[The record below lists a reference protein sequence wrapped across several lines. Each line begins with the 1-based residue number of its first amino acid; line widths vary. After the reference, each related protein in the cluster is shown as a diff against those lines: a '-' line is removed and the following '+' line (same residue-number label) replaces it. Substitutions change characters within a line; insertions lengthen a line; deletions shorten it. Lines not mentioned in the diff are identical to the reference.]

1 MDAFVSPTLFKLVS
15 AGYTIMNK
23 ANSALEYRALR
34 YALYAA
40 MTCRG
45 TITLKTNAGLRK
57 ELEDARKQQK
67 EHEMKEKARSDR
79 ARRTTQVDSV
89 PDFATP
95 VREEPT
101 QTPEVVRK
109 LQEALKDTTER
120 LKRSNALVKELQQ
133 STSKPA
139 HPSRMSTSSHN
150 SSTPKR
156 DALEDMGHQLR
167 AARQEAV
174 DAKMEAAS
182 KDEQLWLVREE
193 ADGAKAEVA
202 SLMASHDQEPQA
214 VPEEVEAVEA
224 QVASL
229 EAELEAARQETQT
242 ANVELLSVKEQLG
255 CANEA
260 IKTAGSGLA
269 QVRELVGK
277 VQEEKEEAEANAAS
291 LNMQLKASRE
301 EEEKGRAD
309 AASMERDF
317 HEVRLRHSKEVTA
330 LKEQVKEW
338 EGIAAEAKEVNDQV
352 QTALND
358 ENEELKEQL
367 KKEAAHRETL
377 ETEVKKLK
385 SEIDGAKATEMAAP
399 AAKSLTPSETQKPPS
414 ATSSNHPLDNQPRLV
429 SVAGLTSPSTPL
441 LTALPGPTTTP
452 DTSTPKDHKDLTA
465 KWNART
471 ITLPAY
477 IDGLNELKRKSDDEG
492 ETPRPMKQLRLSGE
506 SAEIP
511 TGKLL
516 TPGGGPA
523 FKLPRQ
529 EEDVEEEVEEDVVED
544 DGDASIDLFWDS
556 FEGDADNSG
565 TFTYGFGDEVGA
577 ESAALPEQDAEK
589 GETNTQGDTL
599 VIDGDTI
606 IDESDHSNDD
616 LYAMPSPSPNKQP
629 PQIVGDIPD
638 IDIPAIELT
647 PATKRKIGI
656 EGDEEASLK
665 PSQVPRTEEDLGGEQ
680 TLALENMTPIAVTR
694 KPAIILTPA
703 TKRLLTEDDSEE
715 PPRSSQMP
723 PRSLQRPPRSS
734 KASRTTLGLGDEQTP
749 TLNEMMTENAVDTP
763 REANTATEA
772 SGTAP
777 SVAENM
783 DILPET
789 QPTTEEPANPNNDTT
804 TANTSATNA
813 TSTAR
818 LAPPAASQAP
828 NQRSTRNAG
837 KPVGSLNENVLS
849 KMAASPM
856 KVKEDKETAAETTNG
871 RGKSPA
877 KTRAK
882 SPAKTAAK
890 APVKA
895 PERSRIL
902 ASGKV
907 DGNHEHG
914 NDDEDKD
921 ENENNNDTRAT
932 KIDTAKRRLDLSTAF
947 ARLVYMTRGYEAMLS
962 QDNWRDSAN
971 RVSPGKKEQETIPIS
986 ATPLIWVLALMAR
999 YRTGLV

>member
-1 MDAFVSPTLFKLVS
+1 MRYSTSDLLQGVSTNFATVARTAAATAAVTATNTTKKTTNTRSTVTASVTSNNTAAKMDAIVSPTLFRIVS

-23 ANSALEYRALR
+23 ANSALEYRALE
-34 YALYAA
+34 YALYSF
-40 MTCRG
+40 MTVRG
-45 TITLKTNAGLRK
+45 TVSVMRIWKGAGTPPGVDRSTWKAITWRVLNWLHIMLKTNVGLRK
-57 ELEDARKQQK
+57 ELEVAKKQQK
-67 EHEMKEKARSDR
+67 EYETKEKARSDR
-79 ARRTTQVDSV
+79 ARRTTQVDEI

-133 STSKPA
+133 SASKPA

-182 KDEQLWLVREE
+182 KDEQLLLVREE
-193 ADGAKAEVA
+193 ADGAKAKVA
-202 SLMASHDQEPQA
+202 SLLASHGQEPQA
-214 VPEEVEAVEA
+214 VPEEIEAVEA
-224 QVASL
+224 KVASL
-229 EAELEAARQETQT
+229 KAELEAARQETQT

-255 CANEA
+255 CANNA
-260 IKTAGSGLA
+260 IKVAGSGLA

-291 LNMQLKASRE
+291 LTMQLQASRE

-317 HEVRLRHSKEVTA
+317 HEVRLRHSQEVTT

-338 EGIAAEAKEVNDQV
+338 EGIAAEAKQINDNV

-367 KKEAAHRETL
+367 KKETARRETL
-377 ETEVKKLK
+377 EMQVKKLK
-385 SEIDGAKATEMAAP
+385 SQTDGAKATEMAVT
-399 AAKSLTPSETQKPPS
+399 AAKSFTPSGTQKPPS
-414 ATSSNHPLDNQPRLV
+414 AIPSNHPIDDQPRLV
-429 SVAGLTSPSTPL
+429 SVARLTSPSTPL
-441 LTALPGPTTTP
+441 PTTSAPPATP
-452 DTSTPKDHKDLTA
+452 DTTSTPKSHEDLT
-465 KWNART
+465 KDWNTRT

-477 IDGLNELKRKSDDEG
+477 IEGLDALKRKSDDEG
-492 ETPRPMKQLRLSGE
+492 ETPRPIKQLRLSGE
-506 SAEIP
+506 TADVPI
-511 TGKLL
+511 GNLL

-523 FKLPRQ
+523 FKFAVQ
-529 EEDVEEEVEEDVVED
+529 EPGGEEQGED
-544 DGDASIDLFWDS
+544 DDDDAASDIQDFWSS

-565 TFTYGFGDEVGA
+565 TFTYGLGDEVGTEA
-577 ESAALPEQDAEK
+577 AALPEQDAAK

-599 VIDGDTI
+599 IIDGDTI

-629 PQIVGDIPD
+629 PQATTDIPD
-638 IDIPAIELT
+638 IDIPDVDIPAIELT
-647 PATKRKIGI
+647 PATKRKINDDND
-656 EGDEEASLK
+656 EGSPK
-665 PSQVPRTEEDLGGEQ
+665 PSQIPRTKEDLGDEQ

-703 TKRLLTEDDSEE
+703 TKRLLTEDDAEE

-723 PRSLQRPPRSS
+723 PRLLQRPPRSS
-734 KASRTTLGLGDEQTP
+734 KTPRTKLDLGDQQTP
-749 TLNEMMTENAVDTP
+749 TLDEMVTENVVDAP
-763 REANTATEA
+763 REGNETTEVRD
-772 SGTAP
+772 TAP
-777 SVAENM
+777 SSTENRH
-783 DILPET
+783 ILPET

-818 LAPPAASQAP
+818 LAPPAPSQVP
-828 NQRSTRNAG
+828 NNRSRTTRNAG

-856 KVKEDKETAAETTNG
+856 KEKETDDEGAKG

-890 APVKA
+890 APAKA
-895 PERSRIL
+895 PDRSR
-902 ASGKV
+902 ASRSPSKPK
-907 DGNHEHG
+907 
-914 NDDEDKD
+914 DD
-921 ENENNNDTRAT
+921 R
-932 KIDTAKRRLDLSTAF
+932 S
-947 ARLVYMTRGYEAMLS
+947 
-962 QDNWRDSAN
+962 
-971 RVSPGKKEQETIPIS
+971 
-986 ATPLIWVLALMAR
+986 
-999 YRTGLV
+999 

>member
-1 MDAFVSPTLFKLVS
+1 MRCARTPPGVDR
-15 AGYTIMNK
+15 YTWK
-23 ANSALEYRALR
+23 ATTWRVHNWLQ
-34 YALYAA
+34 
-40 MTCRG
+40 
-45 TITLKTNAGLRK
+45 ITLKTNAGLRK
-57 ELEDARKQQK
+57 ELEVAKKQQK
-67 EHEMKEKARSDR
+67 EYEMKEKARSDL
-79 ARRTTQVDSV
+79 ARRTTHVDEI

-95 VREEPT
+95 AREEPT

-109 LQEALKDTTER
+109 LQEALTDTTER
-120 LKRSNALVKELQQ
+120 LKRSNAQVKALQQ

-139 HPSRMSTSSHN
+139 HPSRMSNSSHN

-182 KDEQLWLVREE
+182 NDEQLLLVREE
-193 ADGAKAEVA
+193 ADGAKAKVA
-202 SLMASHDQEPQA
+202 SLLASHGQGPQA
-214 VPEEVEAVEA
+214 VPEGVEAVEA
-224 QVASL
+224 QMASL
-229 EAELEAARQETQT
+229 KAELEAARQQTQT
-242 ANVELLSVKEQLG
+242 ANAEILSIREQLD
-255 CANEA
+255 CANKA
-260 IKTAGSGLA
+260 IKVAGSGLA
-269 QVRELVGK
+269 QVKELVGK
-277 VQEEKEEAEANAAS
+277 AQEEKEEAEASAAS
-291 LNMQLKASRE
+291 LTMQLKASRE

-338 EGIAAEAKEVNDQV
+338 EGIAAEAKQINDNV

-367 KKEAAHRETL
+367 KKEAARRETL
-377 ETEVKKLK
+377 ETELKKLK
-385 SEIDGAKATEMAAP
+385 SETNGAKATEMTVT
-399 AAKSLTPSETQKPPS
+399 AAKSFTPSETQKPSS
-414 ATSSNHPLDNQPRLV
+414 AISSNHLVNNQPRLV
-429 SVAGLTSPSTPL
+429 SVAGLTSPSTPIP
-441 LTALPGPTTTP
+441 TALPGPTTTP
-452 DTSTPKDHKDLTA
+452 TETSTPRSGYTPDHKTLIQD
-465 KWNART
+465 WNTRE
-471 ITLPAY
+471 IGLPVY
-477 IDGLNELKRKSDDEG
+477 LERLNALKRKSDDAG
-492 ETPRPMKQLRLSGE
+492 ETPRPIKQLRLSGE
-506 SAEIP
+506 NTELP
-511 TGKLL
+511 TGNLL

-523 FKLPRQ
+523 IKFAVQEQVQVQ
-529 EEDVEEEVEEDVVED
+529 EEQTED

-565 TFTYGFGDEVGA
+565 TFTYGLGDEVGA
-577 ESAALPEQDAEK
+577 EAAALPEQDAAK
-589 GETNTQGDTL
+589 GETNTHGDTL

-616 LYAMPSPSPNKQP
+616 LYAMPSPNPNKQP
-629 PQIVGDIPD
+629 PKVISDIPD
-638 IDIPAIELT
+638 VDIPAIELT
-647 PATKRKIGI
+647 PATKRKIDI
-656 EGDEEASLK
+656 EGDEEEVSPK
-665 PSQVPRTEEDLGGEQ
+665 PSQVARTGEDLGGEQ
-680 TLALENMTPIAVTR
+680 TLALEDMTPIAVTR

-734 KASRTTLGLGDEQTP
+734 KASRTTLDLGDEQTP

-777 SVAENM
+777 SLAENM
-783 DILPET
+783 EILPET

-828 NQRSTRNAG
+828 NHRSTRNAG

-895 PERSRIL
+895 PERSR
-902 ASGKV
+902 
-907 DGNHEHG
+907 
-914 NDDEDKD
+914 
-921 ENENNNDTRAT
+921 
-932 KIDTAKRRLDLSTAF
+932 
-947 ARLVYMTRGYEAMLS
+947 
-962 QDNWRDSAN
+962 
-971 RVSPGKKEQETIPIS
+971 VSRSPSKPKGGRS
-986 ATPLIWVLALMAR
+986 
-999 YRTGLV
+999 

>member
-1 MDAFVSPTLFKLVS
+1 MNSIVSPTLFRIVS

-23 ANSALEYRALR
+23 ANSALEYRALE
-34 YALYAA
+34 YALYSA
-40 MTCRG
+40 MTVRG
-45 TITLKTNAGLRK
+45 TVSVMRIWKGARTPPGVDHNTWKAITWRVINWLHIKLKTNVGLRK
-57 ELEDARKQQK
+57 ELEVAKKQQK
-67 EHEMKEKARSDR
+67 ESEMREKASSDR
-79 ARRTTQVDSV
+79 ARRTTQVDEV

-139 HPSRMSTSSHN
+139 HPSRMSTSSLN

-167 AARQEAV
+167 AARQKAV

-182 KDEQLWLVREE
+182 KDEQLRLLQEE
-193 ADGAKAEVA
+193 ADGAKAKVA
-202 SLMASHDQEPQA
+202 SLLASHGKEPQA

-269 QVRELVGK
+269 QVKELVGK

-291 LNMQLKASRE
+291 LTMQLQASRE
-301 EEEKGRAD
+301 EEEKGRTN

-338 EGIAAEAKEVNDQV
+338 EGIAAEANQISDQV
-352 QTALND
+352 QAALND

-367 KKEAAHRETL
+367 KKEAARRETL
-377 ETEVKKLK
+377 EMEVKKLK
-385 SEIDGAKATEMAAP
+385 SQTDGAKATEMAVT
-399 AAKSLTPSETQKPPS
+399 AAKALTRSETQKPPS
-414 ATSSNHPLDNQPRLV
+414 AISSNHSIDDQPRLV
-429 SVAGLTSPSTPL
+429 SVAGVTSPSTPIP
-441 LTALPGPTTTP
+441 TALSGPTTTP
-452 DTSTPKDHKDLTA
+452 DTSTPKDHKKLTA
-465 KWNART
+465 DWNART

-477 IDGLNELKRKSDDEG
+477 IEGLDALKRKSDDAG
-492 ETPRPMKQLRLSGE
+492 ETPRPIKQLRLSGE
-506 SAEIP
+506 NTELPVAN
-511 TGKLL
+511 LL

-529 EEDVEEEVEEDVVED
+529 EESVEEEVEEDFVED
-544 DGDASIDLFWDS
+544 DGDASESIDLFWDS

-565 TFTYGFGDEVGA
+565 TFTYGLGDEVGA
-577 ESAALPEQDAEK
+577 EAAALPEQDADK
-589 GETNTQGDTL
+589 GETNAVGDTL

-629 PQIVGDIPD
+629 PPVVSDVPD

-647 PATKRKIGI
+647 PATKRKINDDNDKG
-656 EGDEEASLK
+656 SPR

-680 TLALENMTPIAVTR
+680 TLALEDMTPIAVTR
-694 KPAIILTPA
+694 KPAIVLTPA
-703 TKRLLTEDDSEE
+703 TKRLLTEDDGEE

-723 PRSLQRPPRSS
+723 RRLLQRPPRLS
-734 KASRTTLGLGDEQTP
+734 KTPRTTVDLGDEQTP
-749 TLNEMMTENAVDTP
+749 TLEEMTTDDIAGAS
-763 REANTATEA
+763 REGDEATEA

-777 SVAENM
+777 SSTENR

-789 QPTTEEPANPNNDTT
+789 HPASTSPAGPNNNTT
-804 TANTSATNA
+804 TTPNTSATNVS
-813 TSTAR
+813 STAH
-818 LAPPAASQAP
+818 LAPPAPPQAP
-828 NQRSTRNAG
+828 NHRSTRNAG

-856 KVKEDKETAAETTNG
+856 KGAGDKETDAEKANG
-871 RGKSPA
+871 RGKSPV
-877 KTRAK
+877 KSTK
-882 SPAKTAAK
+882 SPAKKAVKSPAK
-890 APVKA
+890 APAKA
-895 PERSRIL
+895 PERSRV
-902 ASGKV
+902 SRSPSKGKA
-907 DGNHEHG
+907 D
-914 NDDEDKD
+914 
-921 ENENNNDTRAT
+921 
-932 KIDTAKRRLDLSTAF
+932 RR
-947 ARLVYMTRGYEAMLS
+947 
-962 QDNWRDSAN
+962 
-971 RVSPGKKEQETIPIS
+971 
-986 ATPLIWVLALMAR
+986 
-999 YRTGLV
+999 

>member
-1 MDAFVSPTLFKLVS
+1 MTATNTIKKAANTTSTVTAPATSNNTAAKMDAIVSPTLFKIVS

-23 ANSALEYRALR
+23 ANSALEYRALE
-34 YALYAA
+34 YALYSV
-40 MTCRG
+40 MTVRG
-45 TITLKTNAGLRK
+45 TVSVMRIWKGARAPPGVDRYTWKAITWRVHNWLQINLKTNAGLRK

-67 EHEMKEKARSDR
+67 EYEMKEKARSDQ
-79 ARRTTQVDSV
+79 ARRTTQVDEV

-95 VREEPT
+95 AREEPT
-101 QTPEVVRK
+101 QTSEVVRK
-109 LQEALKDTTER
+109 LQEALKDTTDR
-120 LKRSNALVKELQQ
+120 LRVSNARVKELQQ

-182 KDEQLWLVREE
+182 KDEQLRLVREE
-193 ADGAKAEVA
+193 ADGAKAKFA
-202 SLMASHDQEPQA
+202 SLLASHGQEPKA
-214 VPEEVEAVEA
+214 VPEEIEAVRS
-224 QVASL
+224 QMASL
-229 EAELEAARQETQT
+229 EAELEAARQETQS
-242 ANVELLSVKEQLG
+242 ANADLLSVKEQLG

-492 ETPRPMKQLRLSGE
+492 ETPRPIKQLRLSGE
-506 SAEIP
+506 NTELLVAN
-511 TGKLL
+511 LL

-523 FKLPRQ
+523 FKFAVQ
-529 EEDVEEEVEEDVVED
+529 EPGEEEKGEED

-556 FEGDADNSG
+556 FEGDADSSG
-565 TFTYGFGDEVGA
+565 TFTYGLGDEVGA
-577 ESAALPEQDAEK
+577 EAAALLEQDADNA
-589 GETNTQGDTL
+589 ETNTHGDTL

-616 LYAMPSPSPNKQP
+616 LYAMPSPSLNKQP
-629 PQIVGDIPD
+629 PKVISDIPD
-638 IDIPAIELT
+638 VDIPAIEQT
-647 PATKRKIGI
+647 PATKRKIDI
-656 EGDEEASLK
+656 EGDEEEVSPK
-665 PSQVPRTEEDLGGEQ
+665 PSQVARTREDLGGEQ
-680 TLALENMTPIAVTR
+680 TLALEDMTPIAVTR

-703 TKRLLTEDDSEE
+703 TKRLLTEDDGEE

-734 KASRTTLGLGDEQTP
+734 KTARTKVDLGDEQT
-749 TLNEMMTENAVDTP
+749 TALDEMMTENVVDAP
-763 REANTATEA
+763 REGNEATEVSGLSQVPAEKDDAPPEAHPA
-772 SGTAP
+772 ST
-777 SVAENM
+777 
-783 DILPET
+783 
-789 QPTTEEPANPNNDTT
+789 EPAGPNIDPTVG
-804 TANTSATNA
+804 NTSATNVS
-813 TSTAR
+813 STAR
-818 LAPPAASQAP
+818 LAPPAPSQSQAP
-828 NQRSTRNAG
+828 SGRSMRNAG

-856 KVKEDKETAAETTNG
+856 KGEKDIVEEGAKG

-882 SPAKTAAK
+882 SPTKTAAK
-890 APVKA
+890 APAKA
-895 PERSRIL
+895 LGRE
-902 ASGKV
+902 
-907 DGNHEHG
+907 
-914 NDDEDKD
+914 
-921 ENENNNDTRAT
+921 
-932 KIDTAKRRLDLSTAF
+932 
-947 ARLVYMTRGYEAMLS
+947 
-962 QDNWRDSAN
+962 
-971 RVSPGKKEQETIPIS
+971 RVSRSPSKAKGD
-986 ATPLIWVLALMAR
+986 R
-999 YRTGLV
+999 R